1 MRTKTKKTSE
11 QPQARENA
19 GDQVVNGF
27 SLHLIGCESDTSF
40 LDQSQS
46 EVELNQSNP
55 WLLLTLNWKL
65 LCNVIV
71 LPVSFQRRFPSITS
85 YLSGKHKSFAV
96 CLSTLSAIIIFWK
109 ICHLLWIEAISL
121 FSVHLA
127 LGWEPARHITINLR
141 HISVIFYL
149 NEVFKEWYYRSV
161 KQFTNAAS
169 KLTFE
174 YSRSLLFVFC
184 SYFRFFVHQSW
195 RAYKIKLIKKLIYS
209 RSLCT
214 SIPIC

>member
-1 MRTKTKKTSE
+1 M
-11 QPQARENA
+11 
-19 GDQVVNGF
+19 
-27 SLHLIGCESDTSF
+27 
-40 LDQSQS
+40 
-46 EVELNQSNP
+46 
-55 WLLLTLNWKL
+55 
-65 LCNVIV
+65 
-71 LPVSFQRRFPSITS
+71 
-85 YLSGKHKSFAV
+85 
-96 CLSTLSAIIIFWK
+96 
-109 ICHLLWIEAISL
+109 
-121 FSVHLA
+121 
-127 LGWEPARHITINLR
+127 
-141 HISVIFYL
+141 SVIFYL

-214 SIPIC
+214 SIPIYLEVLRFARGLLTFSSLNQEQHHMNLCPVFLCSRYCKMFARANSFFNEPFYFQFIFLHI